1 MNKQMQL
8 DDQTPNHQ
16 ETQKLAERR
25 ALETLTPFIDEAL
38 GLTNCESCNVKETE
52 EPDFVF
58 GYRDKSI
65 GVEVIECHPST
76 SKKKKDNAP
85 ALKSFKEKICKSFSK
100 NLYLK
105 SITEGDNKLRIMID
119 FDNALSTKYSVDSIC
134 AAIEYYLIAFHEG
147 KFVRK
152 GRVIR
157 GIKVSNT
164 TGKNIVQ
171 FNNIGRVDAIE
182 CSALCKCIEAK
193 NRLFNAYKK
202 HHPCSEYWL
211 CIYLPGEEYRCSYN
225 INYDESGNRLHKL
238 LRKSEFSRICVTS
251 SLHGDFRWLK
261 GDPVPRHLKC
271 RKKSKVTMRFRKDTK
286 ITNLKTFRRYR
297 SSLWILIN

>member
-25 ALETLTPFIDEAL
+25 AVETLTPFIDEAL

-119 FDNALSTKYSVDSIC
+119 FDNALSIKDSVDSIC
-134 AAIEYYLIAFHEG
+134 AAIEKYLKSFKEKEG
-147 KFVRK
+147 DKVRK
-152 GRVIR
+152 GRGIR
-157 GIKVSNT
+157 GIRVSET
-164 TGKNIVQ
+164 IGKNIVQ

-182 CSALCKCIEAK
+182 CSSICKCIEAK
-193 NRLFNAYKK
+193 NTLFDAYKK

-211 CIYLPGEEYRCSYN
+211 CIYLPCEEYRCSYT
-225 INYDESGNRLHKL
+225 INYDEPGNRLHKL
-238 LRKSEFSRICVTS
+238 LKKSKFSRICVTS
-251 SLHGDFRWLK
+251 SLHGDFRWFK
-261 GDPVPRHLKC
+261 GDPAPKHLKC
-271 RKKSKVTMRFRKDTK
+271 RKKLNVTMPFRKDIK

-297 SSLWILIN
+297 VLYGF

>member
-1 MNKQMQL
+1 MQL

-25 ALETLTPFIDEAL
+25 AVETLTPFIDEAL

-119 FDNALSTKYSVDSIC
+119 FDNSLSIKDSVDSIC
-134 AAIEYYLIAFHEG
+134 AAIEKYLKAFKEKEG
-147 KFVRK
+147 DKVRK
-152 GRVIR
+152 GRGIR
-157 GIKVSNT
+157 GIRVSET
-164 TGKNIVQ
+164 IGKNIVQ

-182 CSALCKCIEAK
+182 SSSICKCIEAK
-193 NRLFNAYKK
+193 NTLFDAYKK

-211 CIYLPGEEYRCSYN
+211 CIYLPCEEYRCSYT
-225 INYDESGNRLHKL
+225 INYDEPGNRLHKL
-238 LRKSEFSRICVTS
+238 LKKSKFSRICVTS
-251 SLHGDFRWLK
+251 SLHGDFRWFK
-261 GDPVPRHLKC
+261 GDPAPKHLKC
-271 RKKSKVTMRFRKDTK
+271 RKKLKVTMSFRKDIK

-297 SSLWILIN
+297 VLYGF